1 MVKNYYIRRADQ
13 IDDPET
19 RDLIQ
24 DFMNSVDINDY
35 KSVKNFIFPKA
46 VKINGNEDMLEK
58 RPYLEFLDFAVVFE
72 ILISHKGEDTVTV
85 SVSNSLA
92 TIWNVLPPVIFE
104 DAMRNNMKNFPAVV
118 TTINDVLELTSEE
131 DDPRNTFYV
140 MTNSIRHCGATTMFY
155 KGELER
161 IYKCIGPFSIIPS
174 SVHEV
179 LLVPD
184 TLKIPSEELKDMLI
198 DVNCSI
204 VQDED
209 ILGDHIYRFDPD
221 NGLRIAE

>member
-1 MVKNYYIRRADQ
+1 MIKNYHIRRADQ

-19 RDLIQ
+19 RDLVQ

-35 KSVKNFIFPKA
+35 KSVKNYIFPKA
-46 VKINGNEDMLEK
+46 VKINGNQDILAK
-58 RPYLEFLDFAVVFE
+58 RPYIEFLDFAVVFE
-72 ILISHKGEDTVTV
+72 ILISHKGEDTVTI

-92 TIWNVLPPVIFE
+92 ETWNVLSPVIFE
-104 DAMRNNMKNFPAVV
+104 DAIHNNMRDLPPVV
-118 TTINDVLELTSEE
+118 TTINDMLGLAPEE
-131 DDPRNTFYV
+131 DNPINTFYV
-140 MTNSIRHCGATTMFY
+140 MTNSTRYYGATTMFY

-161 IYKCIGPFSIIPS
+161 AYKCIGPFSVIPS

-184 TLKIPSEELKDMLI
+184 TLKIPSEELKGMLI
-198 DVNCSI
+198 DVNSSI
-204 VQDED
+204 VKDED

>member
-19 RDLIQ
+19 SDLVQ
-24 DFMNSVDINDY
+24 DFMKSVDINDY
-35 KSVKNFIFPKA
+35 KSVKKFIFPKT

-72 ILISHKGEDTVTV
+72 ILVSHEGEDTVTIA
-85 SVSNSLA
+85 VSNSLA
-92 TIWNVLPPVIFE
+92 DIWGILTPVIFK
-104 DAMRNNMKNFPAVV
+104 DAMRNDMENFPAVV
-118 TTINDVLELTSEE
+118 TAINDMLGFAPEE
-131 DDPRNTFYV
+131 DDPNNTFYV
-140 MTNSIRHCGATTMFY
+140 MTNSARHNGATTIFY
-155 KGELER
+155 EGELER
-161 IYKCIGPFSIIPS
+161 VYKCIGPFSIIPS

-184 TLKIPSEELKDMLI
+184 TLKIPSEELKGMLSE
-198 DVNCSI
+198 VNCSI

-221 NGLRIAE
+221 NGLRIAK

>member
-1 MVKNYYIRRADQ
+1 MVKNYYIRREDQ
-13 IDDPET
+13 IDDPEI
-19 RDLIQ
+19 RDLVQ
-24 DFMNSVDINDY
+24 DFMNSVDITDY
-35 KSVKNFIFPKA
+35 KSVKKFVFPKA
-46 VKINGNEDMLEK
+46 VKTDGNKDMLEK

-72 ILISHKGEDTVTV
+72 ILISHKGEDTLTI

-92 TIWNVLPPVIFE
+92 VTWNALPPVIFK
-104 DAMRNNMKNFPAVV
+104 DAMHNNMKNFPAVV
-118 TTINDVLELTSEE
+118 TTINDMLGLAPEE

-155 KGELER
+155 EGELER
-161 IYKCIGPFSIIPS
+161 VYKCIGPFSIIPS

-184 TLKIPSEELKDMLI
+184 TLKIPGEELKEMLTS
-198 DVNCSI
+198 VNCSI
-204 VQDED
+204 VKDED